1 MQFTKLKL
9 SGFKSFVEPTE
20 LWIEPGMT
28 GVVGPNGCGKSNLV
42 EALRWVMGE
51 TSAKQMRGGGMEDVI
66 FGGTDRRPPRNIAEV
81 VLSLDNAERDAPPQ
95 YNTGDEIDVSR
106 RIERGNGSNYRV
118 NGNDVRARDVQTLF
132 ADAASGARSTALVS
146 QGRIGAL
153 IAAKPTD
160 RRHILEE
167 AAGITGL
174 HSRRH
179 EAELR
184 LRAAETNL
192 ERLDDV
198 LGALEE
204 QLKGLKKQARQATR
218 YRNLSDHIRCAEAIA
233 IHHQWSGANAERYA
247 AVERMTKA
255 EEAVATLTQEVASV
269 TTVEIQAANAVP
281 ALREAEAREAAAL
294 QRLIIARN
302 ELEQEEKRIE
312 AEHQEIVSRIVQIR
326 GDRDREIGLK
336 DDAETALT
344 RLTGEI
350 AELAQAEE
358 NQEQDITTAKE
369 VLSTASAEVSRLEQN
384 LTEIS
389 QGIAADETRYES
401 LNRRANESEVRRAR
415 ITRRLEELKNERDA
429 AQATIEEQGAGAEF
443 NAEMEQLCGALEAAR
458 KAADECEEN
467 RAKTMAT
474 ETEARSALQ
483 EVETQRTR
491 LKAEEEALEAL
502 LTVGNP
508 DLWPP
513 MIDALSVDPGYEL
526 ALATALGDDLN
537 APNDEAAPIHW
548 RALAAFT
555 TPASLPG
562 GTAPLSSVV
571 SAPSELT
578 RRLSQIGIVDDEA
591 NGNRLAGNLVQGQ
604 RLVSRD
610 GGLWRWDGFTV
621 LGDASEG
628 SAARLT
634 QRNRLKDLHAE
645 VDRATRTVEEFQSK
659 FDRCHDAAQ
668 TSTAAEQTAREAVRN
683 SDRAF
688 QEIRDREAAQ
698 NRTLSEAR
706 SKIVSSDENVEAL
719 RADDAEM
726 QSAIEQAN
734 RELSALTNIP
744 ERREAATQLR
754 AELSEARTAATE
766 RQSAYDRLVGEAG
779 SRRQRL
785 ADMGEARDSWK
796 RRADNATQQIEAL
809 LQRLETAEVTLAKV
823 TARPEQITKQRTELF
838 ENIAVAEQSRATAAD
853 ALAEG
858 ETILAAAGKALR
870 EAEAKLGEA
879 REERVRC
886 EAAQEQIEQAMAVI
900 VERAEER
907 IGCAPGKALEEVDVA
922 NDDKLPARDAIEVRV
937 ERLKRERENMGAV
950 NLRAEAEA
958 EELDERIQIMLAERE
973 DLISAIARL
982 RQGIASLN
990 REGRTRLLAAFEEV
1004 NGHFSDLFTR
1014 LFGGGRAHLAL
1025 TEADDPLEAG
1035 LEIMASP
1042 PGKKMQVL
1050 SLLSGGEQALT
1061 AIALLFAVFLTNP
1074 APICVLDEV
1083 DAPLDDA
1090 NVERFCQLIDE
1101 IAAQTGTR
1109 FLIITHHR
1117 LTMSRM
1123 DRLFGVTM
1131 SEQGVSQLVSVDLQA
1146 ADELRQTA

>member
-218 YRNLSDHIRCAEAIA
+218 YRNLSDHIRRAEAIA
-233 IHHQWSGANAERYA
+233 IHHQWSGANAQRDA

-255 EEAVATLTQEVASV
+255 EEAVATLTQEVASA
-269 TTVEIQAANAVP
+269 TTVETQGANAVP

-326 GDRDREIGLK
+326 GDSDREIGLK
-336 DDAETALT
+336 EDAETALT

-401 LNRRANESEVRRAR
+401 LNRRANDSEVRRAR
-415 ITRRLEELKNERDA
+415 ITQRLEELKNERDA

-443 NAEMEQLCGALEAAR
+443 TAEMEQLRGALEGAR
-458 KAADECEEN
+458 KAVDECEEN

-502 LTVGNP
+502 LTVGDP

-513 MIDALSVDPGYEL
+513 MIDALSVEPGYEL

-578 RRLSQIGIVDDEA
+578 RRLSQIGIVDDES
-591 NGNRLAGNLVQGQ
+591 NGNRLA
-604 RLVSRD
+604 
-610 GGLWRWDGFTV
+610 
-621 LGDASEG
+621 
-628 SAARLT
+628 
-634 QRNRLKDLHAE
+634 
-645 VDRATRTVEEFQSK
+645 
-659 FDRCHDAAQ
+659 
-668 TSTAAEQTAREAVRN
+668 
-683 SDRAF
+683 
-688 QEIRDREAAQ
+688 
-698 NRTLSEAR
+698 
-706 SKIVSSDENVEAL
+706 
-719 RADDAEM
+719 
-726 QSAIEQAN
+726 
-734 RELSALTNIP
+734 
-744 ERREAATQLR
+744 
-754 AELSEARTAATE
+754 
-766 RQSAYDRLVGEAG
+766 
-779 SRRQRL
+779 
-785 ADMGEARDSWK
+785 
-796 RRADNATQQIEAL
+796 
-809 LQRLETAEVTLAKV
+809 VT
-823 TARPEQITKQRTELF
+823 
-838 ENIAVAEQSRATAAD
+838 
-853 ALAEG
+853 
-858 ETILAAAGKALR
+858 
-870 EAEAKLGEA
+870 
-879 REERVRC
+879 
-886 EAAQEQIEQAMAVI
+886 
-900 VERAEER
+900 
-907 IGCAPGKALEEVDVA
+907 
-922 NDDKLPARDAIEVRV
+922 
-937 ERLKRERENMGAV
+937 
-950 NLRAEAEA
+950 
-958 EELDERIQIMLAERE
+958 
-973 DLISAIARL
+973 
-982 RQGIASLN
+982 
-990 REGRTRLLAAFEEV
+990 
-1004 NGHFSDLFTR
+1004 
-1014 LFGGGRAHLAL
+1014 
-1025 TEADDPLEAG
+1025 
-1035 LEIMASP
+1035 
-1042 PGKKMQVL
+1042 
-1050 SLLSGGEQALT
+1050 
-1061 AIALLFAVFLTNP
+1061 
-1074 APICVLDEV
+1074 
-1083 DAPLDDA
+1083 
-1090 NVERFCQLIDE
+1090 
-1101 IAAQTGTR
+1101 
-1109 FLIITHHR
+1109 
-1117 LTMSRM
+1117 
-1123 DRLFGVTM
+1123 
-1131 SEQGVSQLVSVDLQA
+1131 
-1146 ADELRQTA
+1146 